1 MPLRSPLARLLL
13 IVVVVG
19 LASPFLAVPAF
30 QWTLRSQPVSRA
42 QNTNGNDNS
51 DGTFGAS
58 KKMLE
63 RADRTAGLEAYA
75 HDPTGSVIPSQL
87 RVRTDLLAERRRL
100 QDAGDI
106 RGVARLSS
114 VLSAEAFERAERVTA
129 RWLNRR
135 DKATGLFPH
144 TLNPKDRYFSYG
156 DVGADLYPFLAIGT
170 HQLLPGRYG
179 EILGTLSAE
188 RALSPGLPHDVM
200 LDGLRLRERKPEEQM
215 LADVEYVKDGLLPL
229 TEQLGPD
236 PWRPRM
242 VEVLDSV
249 IGAASVP
256 TPAGPVPSDA
266 CEVNGSLLQAL
277 ARLSWTDDNPQYIG
291 MARRIAAV
299 YLDQVMPQTGSIP
312 PEHWDFVESKPIGP
326 SDLHLGDHGDEI
338 ISGLI
343 EWNRVEVE
351 RGFPE
356 AAAHGAAIDTMLDR
370 LLEVGR
376 TPNGLWYDGI
386 SYPAGKV
393 KNKALNDNWGYLGQ
407 AYLNRAESLR
417 AAVSPDLDRAAR
429 YEDAARS
436 MLHGATEVDF
446 YKWEQGDMDG
456 YADSLEG
463 AIYLLRYLDVPE
475 AADWVDQQVGVFFGF
490 QKDDGAV
497 TDENIDGNFV
507 RTALLYGLWRTQGTR
522 VEPWIPSVALGAAQD
537 GDCLQVHLHADQAWS
552 GRLLFDA
559 PRHEQYLGLSTDY
572 PRLNQWPEWW
582 TAAPGRQYTVTQA
595 DGSQTS
601 ASGEQLAAGLPLSL
615 AAGTPAELRVCG
627 S

>member
-1 MPLRSPLARLLL
+1 
-13 IVVVVG
+13 
-19 LASPFLAVPAF
+19 
-30 QWTLRSQPVSRA
+30 
-42 QNTNGNDNS
+42 
-51 DGTFGAS
+51 
-58 KKMLE
+58 
-63 RADRTAGLEAYA
+63 
-75 HDPTGSVIPSQL
+75 
-87 RVRTDLLAERRRL
+87 
-100 QDAGDI
+100 
-106 RGVARLSS
+106 
-114 VLSAEAFERAERVTA
+114 VLSQA
-129 RWLNRR
+129 
-135 DKATGLFPH
+135 K
-144 TLNPKDRYFSYG
+144 
-156 DVGADLYPFLAIGT
+156 
-170 HQLLPGRYG
+170 
-179 EILGTLSAE
+179 
-188 RALSPGLPHDVM
+188 
-200 LDGLRLRERKPEEQM
+200 
-215 LADVEYVKDGLLPL
+215 
-229 TEQLGPD
+229 
-236 PWRPRM
+236 
-242 VEVLDSV
+242 
-249 IGAASVP
+249 VP
-256 TPAGPVPSDA
+256 TPSGPLVSDA
-266 CEVNGSLLQAL
+266 AEVNGSLLQAL
-277 ARLSWTDDNPQYIG
+277 ARLSWTHDDPRYVE
-291 MARRIAAV
+291 MARRISTV
-299 YLDQVMPQTGSIP
+299 YLDQVRPQTGSIP
-312 PEHWDFVESKPIGP
+312 PEHWDFMESKAIGP

-407 AYLNRAESLR
+407 AYLDRAQSLR
-417 AAVSPDLDRAAR
+417 AASSQAGPGPDEVRAAR
-429 YEDAARS
+429 YEDATRA

-475 AADWVDQQVGVFFGF
+475 AADWVDQQIGVFYGF

-507 RTALLYGLWRTQGTR
+507 RTALLYGLWRTHRTR
-522 VEPWIPSVALGAAQD
+522 VDPWIPSVALGAAQD
-537 GDCLQVHLHADQAWS
+537 GGCLQVHLHADQPWS

-559 PRHEQYLGLSTDY
+559 TRHEQYLGLSTDY

-582 TAAPGRQYTVTQA
+582 AVDPARRYAVTQA
-595 DGSQTS
+595 DGSQNS